1 MEFKVEQ
8 QIELFRYLSNVTE
21 YSKNKIKSLL
31 KYQNVLV
38 NGKIVTQYNYLLKKN
53 DNVEITKKRMP
64 NIKDIEVLYED
75 DEFLVINKKAGLLT
89 IATSKEKVRTL
100 FHYVYNYVKEI
111 NKNNKI
117 FIVHRLDKETSGI
130 VLFAKN
136 EKIKQA
142 LQDRWNEI
150 VTLREYQ
157 AVVEGVFLE
166 KSKKIEMYLIENKE
180 GQVYKSKIKNL
191 GKLAIT
197 KYNVVKHNGKYSLVN
212 INIETG
218 RKNQIRVAM
227 AELGRPIVGD
237 KKYKAKSNPC
247 KRLMLHATKLEFI
260 HPITKKKYKF
270 TSNVPNSFNI
280 LVR

>member
-1 MEFKVEQ
+1 M
-8 QIELFRYLSNVTE
+8 
-21 YSKNKIKSLL
+21 
-31 KYQNVLV
+31 
-38 NGKIVTQYNYLLKKN
+38 
-53 DNVEITKKRMP
+53 
-64 NIKDIEVLYED
+64 
-75 DEFLVINKKAGLLT
+75 
-89 IATSKEKVRTL
+89 
-100 FHYVYNYVKEI
+100 
-111 NKNNKI
+111 
-117 FIVHRLDKETSGI
+117 DKETSGI
-130 VLFAKN
+130 FLFAKN

-227 AELGRPIVGD
+227 ADL
-237 KKYKAKSNPC
+237 
-247 KRLMLHATKLEFI
+247 
-260 HPITKKKYKF
+260 
-270 TSNVPNSFNI
+270 
-280 LVR
+280 

>member
-100 FHYVYNYVKEI
+100 FHYVYNYVK
-111 NKNNKI
+111 
-117 FIVHRLDKETSGI
+117 
-130 VLFAKN
+130 
-136 EKIKQA
+136 
-142 LQDRWNEI
+142 
-150 VTLREYQ
+150 
-157 AVVEGVFLE
+157 
-166 KSKKIEMYLIENKE
+166 
-180 GQVYKSKIKNL
+180 
-191 GKLAIT
+191 
-197 KYNVVKHNGKYSLVN
+197 
-212 INIETG
+212 
-218 RKNQIRVAM
+218 
-227 AELGRPIVGD
+227 
-237 KKYKAKSNPC
+237 
-247 KRLMLHATKLEFI
+247 
-260 HPITKKKYKF
+260 
-270 TSNVPNSFNI
+270 
-280 LVR
+280 